1 MVGVEIRDLEVY
13 SRWMKLFDTPS
24 QNYNV
29 SMKFL
34 ARETVLPDLYQMFSS
49 GRPVYII
56 TKEEYE
62 EYLTFKHAETKEEE
76 NNEKCD

>member
-1 MVGVEIRDLEVY
+1 MVSVEIRDLEVH
-13 SRWMKLFDTPS
+13 SRWMTLFDSPS

-34 ARETVLPDLYQMFSS
+34 AGEKTLPDLCQMFSS

-56 TKEEYE
+56 TKEERE
-62 EYLTFKHAETKEEE
+62 EYLTLKHAETKEEE
-76 NNEKCD
+76 NNEEHN